1 MKKPLPVFQT
11 DEEAEAFVETAD
23 LTDYD
28 LSGMHR
34 VQFEFQPKDER
45 LNMRLPKSL
54 LDAVKAA
61 AATAGMPYQRF
72 IRRALETAVQTPRPR
87 NS

>member
-1 MKKPLPVFQT
+1 MKKPLPNFAS
-11 DEEAEAFVETAD
+11 DEEAEDFVATAD

-28 LSGMHR
+28 LSGMR
-34 VQFEFQPKDER
+34 FVQFEFQPKDER

-61 AATAGMPYQRF
+61 AAKAGMPYQRF
-72 IRRALETAVQTPRPR
+72 IRRALETAIQTSRPR
-87 NS
+87 NP